1 MNSPSTIA
9 PGRFTTGALILFV
22 AAVVFCSTFTIAGT
36 QTALGFAAL
45 LWIVG
50 IAWKGRYLP
59 AGSPIYVPLAIFVA
73 VSLVAAA
80 LSSDPVQGLVNLRNL
95 LLIIVIPIIGAV
107 GSDSGL
113 RSRLFFTLLVSAS
126 ASGLYG
132 VIVFLLG
139 RGDGTLGRTSGSFS
153 NAMTFGGVMLL
164 LCSLFFSMAISR
176 DVGRRIRYPAL
187 FAFSATLAALFF
199 SFTRSSW
206 LGMICAMPVILLLQ
220 RKKFLPLYAFCVL
233 MLYLLMPA
241 PYKGR
246 IDSIW
251 DPGYRTN
258 IQRMQMIEGGWRIFK
273 DHWIIGVGP
282 IDLAPLYEE
291 SKPEDAVYV
300 YGHLHNNFVNV
311 AVTLGSI
318 GLLVFLFVWYAIF
331 RLMAGNLA
339 SGVPPPE
346 RAWVAGSIG
355 ALTGFLVNGLF
366 EWNFADAEVI
376 TLVYI
381 IIGSNVAVRAGLDR
395 PASRP
400 DRPAGGHGGGIA

>member
-1 MNSPSTIA
+1 MSRPSIIA
-9 PGRFTTGALILFV
+9 PERFTTGALKFFV

-36 QTALGFAAL
+36 QTALGLAAI
-45 LWIVG
+45 LWIAG
-50 IAWKGRYLP
+50 IAWKRRYPP
-59 AGSPIYVPLAIFVA
+59 AGSPIYIPLSIFVA
-73 VSLVAAA
+73 VSLAAAA
-80 LSSDPVQGLVNLRNL
+80 LSSDPAQGLVNLRNL
-95 LLIIVIPIIGAV
+95 LLMVVIPIIGAV
-107 GSDSGL
+107 GTD
-113 RSRLFFTLLVSAS
+113 RIFRNRLFFTLLVSAA

-132 VIVFLLG
+132 VVVFLLG

-164 LCSLFFSMAISR
+164 LCSLFFSLAVSR
-176 DVGRRIRYPAL
+176 GVPRRAARPAL
-187 FAFSATLAALFF
+187 IAFCATLAALFF

-206 LGMICAMPVILLLQ
+206 LGMIISAPVILLLQ
-220 RKKFLPLYAFCVL
+220 RRRFLPLYAISIL
-233 MLYLLMPA
+233 LLYLLMPA

-291 SKPEDAVYV
+291 SKPDDAVYV
-300 YGHLHNNFVNV
+300 YGHLHNNFVNI

-318 GLLVFLFVWYAIF
+318 GLLAFLYVWYALF

-339 SGVPPPE
+339 GGVPPPE
-346 RAWVAGSIG
+346 RAWAAGSIG
-355 ALTGFLVNGLF
+355 ALAGFLVNGLF

-381 IIGSNVAVRAGLDR
+381 IVGSNVAIRARLGR
-395 PASRP
+395 PAPRP
-400 DRPAGGHGGGIA
+400 ERPAVGRGEGIE